1 MYLRHNLWLFH
12 SIDKRRKE
20 VMDRRQKVKDQAAER
35 HNALLGS
42 QAFQEFKRDAAEVG
56 DYTVAFYNSYNPEN
70 EVWYVVKTSYLI
82 CQLICLS
89 EFVV

>member
-1 MYLRHNLWLFH
+1 MQNGPREHSVILLTFIKLPFVFKTFVLSFFEGLLKTGFTVFLFYLLN

-42 QAFQEFKRDAAEVG
+42 QAFQEFKRDAAEVR
-56 DYTVAFYNSYNPEN
+56 
-70 EVWYVVKTSYLI
+70 
-82 CQLICLS
+82 
-89 EFVV
+89 